1 LLDTLITSKT
11 RIKLLV
17 RFFLNPES
25 RSYLRSL
32 AAEFGESTNA
42 IRLELNR
49 FEGANL
55 LRSDLEGNRK
65 IYQANQSHP
74 LFSTV
79 HDMVRHHLG
88 IDALVEH
95 VSNKLGSLDTVYLTG
110 EMAKGSNASIIDLV
124 ITGED
129 INKEY
134 LMRLIDKAEKIIGR
148 KVRYALYSKPEF
160 EDAKE
165 QLEKQNLLL
174 LWRG

>member
-1 LLDTLITSKT
+1 M
-11 RIKLLV
+11 

-32 AAEFGESTNA
+32 ATEFGESTNA

-49 FEGANL
+49 FEEANL
-55 LRSDLEGNRK
+55 LQADVEGNRK
-65 IYQANQSHP
+65 IYQANKLHP
-74 LFSTV
+74 LFHTV

-95 VSNKLGSLDTVYLTG
+95 VTEKLGSLDAVYLTG
-110 EMAKGSNASIIDLV
+110 DLAKGSNASIIDLV
-124 ITGED
+124 ITGDD

-134 LMRLIDKAEKIIGR
+134 LMGLIDKAEKIVGR
-148 KVRYALYSKPEF
+148 KIRFALYSKMEF
-160 EDAKE
+160 EHAKE